1 MSLPRAIFAQ
11 RCYLITRRCSERRFF
26 MRPDKET
33 NNAFIYC
40 LAVSSQRFGIGVV
53 GFGTMSNHYHAVIV
67 DNEGCLPDFLQFF
80 HRIFAV
86 HQNVLRGRWEAF
98 WAPHEQPSVVELFRP
113 DDLLE
118 KLVYSITNPVN
129 DGLVDK
135 VEHWPGAGC
144 LPTLDAGTGLIA
156 TRPGRFFRDNG
167 PFPDSACLELS
178 PSPFHTEFSR
188 AEWAKLVNDQVESS
202 VQKTRNKR
210 IRSGVCVVG
219 AKGILAQHWDGAPKS
234 LEPRR
239 TMNPHV
245 ACRDKWRRIEALQ
258 RNRTFL
264 DSYRDARLAW
274 MTGAKNVEF
283 PAGIWFLRHFPGV
296 KCAAAPPTN

>member
-1 MSLPRAIFAQ
+1 MSLPRAIFSQ

-40 LAVSSQRFGIGVV
+40 LAVSAQRFGIGVV

-67 DNEGCLPDFLQFF
+67 DKQGCLPDFLQFF

-98 WAPHEQPSVVELFRP
+98 WAPHEQPSVVELLRP

-129 DGLVDK
+129 DALVDK
-135 VEHWPGAGC
+135 VEHWPGATC
-144 LPTLDAGTGLIA
+144 LPALVTGRTLMA
-156 TRPGRFFRDNG
+156 TRPRRFFRPDG

-178 PSPFHTEFSR
+178 KSPFHGGNSQS
-188 AEWAKLVNDQVESS
+188 EWAKLVGDAVDVS
-202 VQKTRNKR
+202 VQITRKKR
-210 IRSGVCVVG
+210 IRSGKRVVG
-219 AKGILAQHWDGAPKS
+219 SKTILGQHWNDAPKS
-234 LEPRR
+234 HEPHR

-258 RNRTFL
+258 RNRDFVNA
-264 DSYRDARLAW
+264 YREARLAW
-274 MTGAKNVEF
+274 MSGKKNVEF
-283 PAGIWFLRHFPGV
+283 PAGVWFLRHFPGV
-296 KCAAAPPTN
+296 KCAEAPPIT